1 MKRII
6 KLLCVLGLGAFI
18 ITYSSCEITNV
29 DDDICQKKEPLI
41 NGTFIVST
49 KVKFKDGVPY
59 TGLVKFKIYKIYCN
73 GTIKGEYEREGNADE
88 SGYYST
94 NYIYTYK
101 YENLKDEVKFYFK
114 INLDSSEEKKVWYE
128 YGYNSIKNENANTV
142 NQMFEITLPWNSDE
156 E

>member
-1 MKRII
+1 MGSLI
-6 KLLCVLGLGAFI
+6 F
-18 ITYSSCEITNV
+18 TYSSCEITNV

-49 KVKFKDGVPY
+49 KIKYNDGVPY
-59 TGLVKFKIYKIYCN
+59 DGLVKFKIYKIYCN
-73 GTIKGEYEREGNADE
+73 GTINGKYEREGNADE

-101 YENLKDEVKFYFK
+101 YENLRDEVKFYFK
-114 INLDSSEEKKVWYE
+114 INSASEEKKVWYE
-128 YGYNSIKNENANTV
+128 YSYNAIKSEDANTV
-142 NQMFEITLPWNSDE
+142 NQMFEITLPWDSGE